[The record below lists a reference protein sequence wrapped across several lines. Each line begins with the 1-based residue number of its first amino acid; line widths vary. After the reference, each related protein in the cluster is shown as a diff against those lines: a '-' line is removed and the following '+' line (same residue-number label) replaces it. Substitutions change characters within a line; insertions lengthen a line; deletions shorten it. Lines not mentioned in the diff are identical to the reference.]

1 MRCQSNCPEGMLED
15 LFERRFILQ
24 DEQLD
29 NIWHKLN
36 LRESFVR
43 GQVFPYRVEFE
54 TIQQEGPFES
64 GELNVHHGPMLSVHG
79 AIGEITENY
88 RGLDYFYGSYVLS
101 FRWIRPVQLE
111 FLRED
116 GALVLRL
123 HSYVKP
129 WMRPFWRA
137 GNAVFWKFFGATFLR

>member
-1 MRCQSNCPEGMLED
+1 MLED
-15 LFERRFILQ
+15 LFERRFPLR
-24 DEQLD
+24 EEVLD
-29 NIWHKLN
+29 NIWRKLN

-54 TIQQEGPFES
+54 TVQQEGRFES

-79 AIGEITENY
+79 AIGEITQTY
-88 RGLDYFYGSYVLS
+88 RGLNYFYGSYVLS
-101 FRWIRPVQLE
+101 FRLIRPVQLE
-111 FLRED
+111 FFREE

-129 WMRPFWRA
+129 WIKPLWRT
-137 GNAVFWKFFGATFLR
+137 GNTVFWAFFGLTFLR